1 MRTALFAACLLAV
14 PFAACSKEPTALPP
28 GAHVHA
34 DGTVHLPG
42 QPEPGAAK
50 GDHEHGAEHALGEV
64 TLGGLKAQVVLLGD
78 LTPGKEADFDVR
90 FAAGSKRPEVLRAWI
105 GIESGVGS
113 MKKRFENEGD
123 TTMHGHVEVPK
134 VLPEG
139 AKAWFEVETKDG
151 PVRASIAWK

>member
-1 MRTALFAACLLAV
+1 MNCPRLLVLFPALLLAACGDQA
-14 PFAACSKEPTALPP
+14 PALPP

-34 DGTVHLPG
+34 DGTVHLADDKKPM
-42 QPEPGAAK
+42 A
-50 GDHEHGAEHALGEV
+50 DEHGPEHPLGEL
-64 TLGGLKAQVVLLGD
+64 TLGSYKVQIVLLGD
-78 LTPGKEADFDVR
+78 VEVGKEADFDVR
-90 FAAGSKRPEVLRAWI
+90 FPAGTKRPEVLRAWV

-113 MKKRFENEGD
+113 MKKRFDNEGD